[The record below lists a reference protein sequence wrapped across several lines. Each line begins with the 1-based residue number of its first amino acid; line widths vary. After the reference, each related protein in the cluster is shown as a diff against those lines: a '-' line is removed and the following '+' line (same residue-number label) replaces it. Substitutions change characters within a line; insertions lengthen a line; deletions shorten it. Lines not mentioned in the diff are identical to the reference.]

1 MLMSVMTMTMPLW
14 MWIIKVDND
23 QSFLYNQF
31 ID

>member
-23 QSFLYNQF
+23 QSLLYNQF